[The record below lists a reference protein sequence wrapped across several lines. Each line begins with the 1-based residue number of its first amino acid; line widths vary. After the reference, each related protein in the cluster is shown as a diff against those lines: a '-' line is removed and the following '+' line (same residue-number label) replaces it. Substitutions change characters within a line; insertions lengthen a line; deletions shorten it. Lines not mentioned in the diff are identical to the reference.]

1 MIDSRVEEKL
11 AKFQADLDALNM
23 QVKKQI
29 ASAFKGG
36 NLFPKKEPTDGAKP
50 IIGKNGSSEE
60 KSVDHPK
67 TS

>member
-1 MIDSRVEEKL
+1 
-11 AKFQADLDALNM
+11 M

-36 NLFPKKEPTDGAKP
+36 NLFPKKETTDGTKP
-50 IIGKNGSSEE
+50 IIGKNGNSEE